1 MSKSQLPVSSNRR
14 RIDRHR
20 FDRSP
25 PVKYL
30 IKPSFQAHQATIHD
44 VSLGGIGL
52 VHSRILQ
59 PETVL
64 AILMRSLT
72 ANKSWIEVARVR
84 HVTQIAE
91 GNCLL
96 GCLFSRDLGQ
106 GDVASLIDDDIF
118 ASADDEVMTFS
129 DNELFTLILGPE
141 GPRS

>member
-1 MSKSQLPVSSNRR
+1 MSKSQMPVSSNRR

-20 FDRSP
+20 LSRSP
-25 PVKYL
+25 PVQYL
-30 IKPSFQAHQATIHD
+30 VKPSFQSRPATIHD
-44 VSLGGIGL
+44 VSIGGIGL
-52 VHSRILQ
+52 VQRRIHQ

-84 HVTQIAE
+84 HVTQIAD

-96 GCLFSRDLGQ
+96 GCLFFRNLEQ
-106 GDVASLIDDDIF
+106 GEVASLIDDEIF

-141 GPRS
+141 VPRS